1 MSEERKIRIVH
12 IAQSPGGVERYLR
25 SLLKYS
31 NREKYEIILIVSNQ
45 YKRKNYVNLVDAF
58 ENVDMI
64 RSIDPKND
72 LNAIKAIR
80 KLLKKYKP
88 DIVYC
93 HSSKAGALGRI
104 ANMGLKNKCVYNPH
118 GWAFNMRGNKLKK
131 LIYVGIE
138 KVLAPFCSTII
149 CISGA
154 EKRSALKYR
163 ICGKKSLR

>member
-1 MSEERKIRIVH
+1 MMKIKKGNSMSEERKIRIVH

-64 RSIDPKND
+64 RSIDPKSD

-88 DIVYC
+88 
-93 HSSKAGALGRI
+93 LFI
-104 ANMGLKNKCVYNPH
+104 AILVRQEH
-118 GWAFNMRGNKLKK
+118 WDEL
-131 LIYVGIE
+131 L
-138 KVLAPFCSTII
+138 TWD
-149 CISGA
+149 
-154 EKRSALKYR
+154 
-163 ICGKKSLR
+163 